1 MRSLLLS
8 TLFALALSGCQSPLP
23 PAPRLVE
30 TPKAVLPPAPADVMV
45 EREPNF
51 LKRLLMLFSESEAK
65 PTESSTSLPPVKP

>member
-1 MRSLLLS
+1 MPWKSLLIAC
-8 TLFALALSGCQSPLP
+8 ALALSGCQSPLP

-51 LKRLLMLFSESEAK
+51 LKRLLDFLSEK
-65 PTESSTSLPPVKP
+65 PAEPTPSSTSSPPASK